1 MIPAIQTAAAGR
13 LLAAF
18 GLGASLVLGGV
29 AASGQPNVVTQAAND
44 LSANVATW
52 ITEASQPQGAVVL
65 PPLQTDAQSGVLRE
79 AAPISAPA
87 IDVRMMLA
95 PADPTGVDVAASGAQ
110 TTSPVAITVGGMEAH
125 PVSDRPVDR

>member
-1 MIPAIQTAAAGR
+1 MIPAIQTAVVGR

-52 ITEASQPQGAVVL
+52 ITEASPPQDLVVL
-65 PPLQTDAQSGVLRE
+65 PSLKTEAQSGGVRE
-79 AAPISAPA
+79 ATPISAPA
-87 IDVRMMLA
+87 IDIRMMLA
-95 PADPTGVDVAASGAQ
+95 SVDQTSADVTASGAQ